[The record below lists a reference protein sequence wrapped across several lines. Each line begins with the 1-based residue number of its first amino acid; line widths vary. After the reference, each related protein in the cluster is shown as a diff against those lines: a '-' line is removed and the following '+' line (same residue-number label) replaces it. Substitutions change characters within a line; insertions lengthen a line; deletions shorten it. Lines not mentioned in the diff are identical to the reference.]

1 MVPNFHSQQCTM
13 NHREVRQSENPPN
26 ISILE
31 KKPCDS
37 MSAVKLSTDCARVIC
52 SPLMIQTLPYVQAVD
67 VYGPAMARALDVCQE
82 AYTVRICAKSDV
94 VEKHDDDHQRSLML
108 TCGHLSYHY
117 SFCLSTNMLFVRVD
131 ASWSG
136 IMTSVCG
143 DVLQTC
149 LFGWVPSSMNS

>member
-1 MVPNFHSQQCTM
+1 
-13 NHREVRQSENPPN
+13 
-26 ISILE
+26 
-31 KKPCDS
+31 
-37 MSAVKLSTDCARVIC
+37 
-52 SPLMIQTLPYVQAVD
+52 MIQTLPYGQAVD

-94 VEKHDDDHQRSLML
+94 VEKP
-108 TCGHLSYHY
+108 
-117 SFCLSTNMLFVRVD
+117 LSTNMLFVRVD